1 MLDDANDVFE
11 EDADV
16 YCDMAWRKNAVRQR
30 LLSYTCFSCPIKV
43 QAQKGNIMG
52 ACCGSSVNHYTENLA
67 KWHQHL
73 DAHRERGEAV
83 PEEYYEMRI
92 VS

>member
-16 YCDMAWRKNAVRQR
+16 YCDMTWRKNAVRVR
-30 LLSYTCFSCPIKV
+30 LLSYTCFSCPIIMERK
-43 QAQKGNIMG
+43 QGNIMG
-52 ACCGSSVNHYTENLA
+52 GCCGSSVNYYTENLT

-73 DAHRERGEAV
+73 DTHRSRGEAV
-83 PEEYYEMRI
+83 PQEYYEMRI
-92 VS
+92 VP